1 MKARRQ
7 GTVVALAALV
17 ALVAALD
24 PAGGRGARAQEGAP
38 VGSQAAPEAALS
50 RQLARAVATAAPWV
64 VAIRGPGP
72 MVPPRPKNAGL
83 PPRVRS
89 GVVIAP
95 GLVVTCA
102 STIDV
107 VGPDG
112 VVIVDAA
119 GQAFPARF
127 RGRDLRLRVAI
138 LAADGLTAPP
148 APPPPAPRPV
158 GSLVLALGAPLRD
171 LAIPTATLGIVSA
184 IGRFEGRA
192 EQVDCPLDGSN
203 IGGPL
208 ADLEGRVVG
217 VTVHVD
223 ARLGERSGVGFAV
236 SLDRVRAVLDRLA
249 AGDQLEP
256 GLLGLVLPKDDEP
269 GEAGT
274 GVPVRAVVPGSPA
287 ALAGLE
293 AEDRVVGLHGR
304 PTPDRR
310 AFREVVADLYAGQ
323 RVVVEARRGGEDAPR
338 RFELVVA
345 PRQ

>member
-1 MKARRQ
+1 MRRQ

-24 PAGGRGARAQEGAP
+24 PAGGRGARAQEGAS
-38 VGSQAAPEAALS
+38 VGSQAVPEVVFS

-64 VAIRGPGP
+64 VAVRGPGP

-112 VVIVDAA
+112 VVVVDAA

-138 LAADGLTAPP
+138 LQADGLALP
-148 APPPPAPRPV
+148 AAQPAAAPRPV
-158 GSLVLALGAPLRD
+158 GSLALALGAPLRD

-184 IGRFEGRA
+184 TGHFEGRA

-203 IGGPL
+203 IGGAL

-223 ARLGERSGVGFAV
+223 ARLGERSGVGFSV

-256 GLLGLVLPKDDEP
+256 GLLGLVLPKDDE

-274 GVPVRAVVPGSPA
+274 GVSVRAVVPGSPA
-287 ALAGLE
+287 ALAGLQTD
-293 AEDRVVGLHGR
+293 DRVVGLHGR

-323 RVVVEARRGGEDAPR
+323 RVVLEARRGDEAAPR

>member
-1 MKARRQ
+1 MRVRRQ

-24 PAGGRGARAQEGAP
+24 PAGGRLRAQEGAP

-50 RQLARAVATAAPWV
+50 RQLARAVAAAAPWV
-64 VAIRGPGP
+64 VAVRGPGP

-102 STIDV
+102 STVDV

-112 VVIVDAA
+112 VVVVDAA

-138 LAADGLTAPP
+138 LAADGLAMPP
-148 APPPPAPRPV
+148 AAPPPTPRPV

-184 IGRFEGRA
+184 TGRFEGRA

-203 IGGPL
+203 LGGPL
-208 ADLEGRVVG
+208 ADLEGRVVA

-223 ARLGERSGVGFAV
+223 ARLGDRSGVGFAV

-256 GLLGLVLPKDDEP
+256 GLLGLVLPKDEEGD
-269 GEAGT
+269 AGG

-287 ALAGLE
+287 ALAGLQP
-293 AEDRVVGLHGR
+293 EDRVVGLHGR

-323 RVVVEARRGGEDAPR
+323 RVVVEARRGGEEAPR